1 MSGLTMKNIALQ
13 LSSGV
18 TNQTSRINEIDGFVN
33 TTFVDVYT
41 DAWFYESMD
50 SGVTVL
56 ERIEKVNK
64 KYIEAG
70 YKGLPYH
77 YVVTNFSGAKSDE
90 PAYFITKLP
99 FTASGLNDKNISV
112 CLYARPGTSL
122 SPDSEQGVDN
132 LISNLKAVLKLIF
145 NTLYISPKNL
155 NMSTYAQNKSG
166 QKSVNDATSFK
177 NSLLKEIAEEHGF
190 DTNKEYI
197 VVAGPTDQ
205 SKRTLQNLSVEIYG
219 SVNES
224 FMKTVAA
231 DSRLSEIY
239 DSTIPLGTYLG
250 LPAGTNY
257 VAKKSSEAKL
267 NSVTTV
273 AASNLNSLIYANEY
287 LSDYKDNLS
296 YVNPNQ
302 ISYLT
307 DRSKVELSTN
317 RGGKDEPEWI
327 YRRMEFPGYHNA
339 FLQFERIDSPE
350 EPIYLQF
357 LIGPSDFSES
367 RSNLFS
373 SSKTMGGW
381 IAQRSGKNTI
391 SIQFS
396 GYMLDIKSQ
405 MERHSFL
412 ENYKKYVEDEK
423 VEDQTYVNYYRQK
436 FVIEGREYYGH
447 LVAVDFAKSADK
459 QFLYKYNMSFL
470 AYNDKKIY
478 DANWSVLDMELID
491 QGIVS
496 SGYLSQTVAEVT
508 NSSQTAESLLN
519 GVIQK
524 DTAAYKYLSNLIK
537 SVGGNSAEL
546 EKIKKSLRSYS
557 SNHWAKKYLDALID
571 ANVVTNIEDWAYY
584 DDSAPISHC
593 MALACKVF
601 AGSNTK
607 AGTGKKWSDPYAA
620 SLYKNNCVSQDVYTA
635 YTAYSQEGKI
645 DSDMP
650 RGWLLDIMC
659 LSVIKKDSKA
669 KKLYEELLN
678 KPMGFFNRYLEVL
691 NKSGYINTPSEWAG
705 STNSITNG
713 DVLAIIAKVGGYR
726 AKD

>member
-1 MSGLTMKNIALQ
+1 MKNIALQ
-13 LSSGV
+13 LGSGI
-18 TNQTSRINEIDGFVN
+18 TNQVSRVNEIGGFVN

-41 DAWFYESMD
+41 DAWLYDGMD
-50 SGVTVL
+50 TGQTIL
-56 ERIEKVNK
+56 ERIQSVNK
-64 KYIEAG
+64 RYIEAG
-70 YKGLPYH
+70 YKGIPYH
-77 YVVTNFSGAKSDE
+77 YVVTNLSGETANE
-90 PAYFITKLP
+90 PAYFVTKLP
-99 FTASGLNDKNISV
+99 LTASGLNDKNISV
-112 CLYARPGTSL
+112 CLCARPGTSL
-122 SPDSEQGVDN
+122 SVDSEQGVDN
-132 LISNLKAVLKLIF
+132 LINNLREVLKLIF
-145 NTLYISPKNL
+145 NTLRISPKNL
-155 NMSTYAQNKSG
+155 NLSTYAQNKSG
-166 QKSVNDATSFK
+166 QKSVNDGGSFK
-177 NSLLKEIAEEHGF
+177 EALLEEIAKEHGF
-190 DTNKEYI
+190 DSKQDYI
-197 VVAGPTDQ
+197 VVAGPTDKN
-205 SKRTLQNLSVEIYG
+205 KRTLKNLSVEVCG

-224 FMKTVAA
+224 FMNNVAEK
-231 DSRLSEIY
+231 SGLSKDY
-239 DSTIPLGTYLG
+239 DAAIPLGTYLCM
-250 LPAGTNY
+250 PAGTNY
-257 VAKKSSEAKL
+257 VIKNNSETKL
-267 NSVTTV
+267 NNITNA
-273 AASNLNSLIYANEY
+273 AASNLNSLVYANEY
-287 LSDYKDNLS
+287 LNQYKGNVS

-302 ISYLT
+302 LSYLT

-339 FLQFERIDSPE
+339 FLQFERMDSPE
-350 EPIYLQF
+350 EPVYLQF

-367 RSNLFS
+367 RSNLYS
-373 SSKTMGGW
+373 NSKTMGGW
-381 IAQRSGKNTI
+381 ITQRSGKNTI

-412 ENYKKYVEDEK
+412 ENYKKYIEDEK

-496 SGYLSQTVAEVT
+496 SAYLSQTVAEVT
-508 NSSQTAESLLN
+508 NSSQTADSILS
-519 GVIQK
+519 GVIEK

-584 DDSAPISHC
+584 DNPAPISHC
-593 MALACKVF
+593 IALACKVF
-601 AGSNTK
+601 VGGGTK
-607 AGTGKKWSDPYAA
+607 AANATRWSSSYAEA
-620 SLYKNNCVSQDVYTA
+620 LWKSNRMSKDVYTA
-635 YTAYSQEGKI
+635 YSRENEN
-645 DSDMP
+645 SNMP

-659 LSVIKKDSKA
+659 LSVIKKDASA
-669 KKLYEELLN
+669 KKLYDKSSKTSYDE
-678 KPMGFFNRYLEVL
+678 RSLEVL
-691 NKSGYINTPSEWAG
+691 NKSGYINTPSEWAKFDD
-705 STNSITNG
+705 SITNG